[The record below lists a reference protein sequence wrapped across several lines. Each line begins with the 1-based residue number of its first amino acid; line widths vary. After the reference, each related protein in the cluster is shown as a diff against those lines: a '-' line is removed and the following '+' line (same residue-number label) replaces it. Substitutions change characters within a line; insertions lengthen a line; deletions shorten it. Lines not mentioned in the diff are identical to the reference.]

1 MTPDQM
7 AELAA
12 RLRQHARVPF
22 GVVFDGER
30 FTADLDAAA
39 DLIDSMGSGTV
50 PEGWQLVPV
59 EPTEEMIDVGCEIDA
74 RAEVQRRYAA
84 LYPDVPNPG
93 VPAGEILKLR
103 YAAMLA
109 AAPQPGDARAA
120 DLIEQ
125 MAQAEPVAWL
135 CDDRFRWIVVK
146 HAPESYGHDPADFVP
161 LYLAPPAREP
171 LTDEQIW
178 SLWEFPSDLSWKE
191 SVIKLGRAVEKAHGI
206 RSEPQAKCGCRA
218 CLSPLENATT
228 FVVCP
233 KCGNKRCPK
242 AADHRNVCTGSNE
255 PGQAPRREGSEK

>member
-1 MTPDQM
+1 MTDK
-7 AELAA
+7 ALAA
-12 RLRQHARVPF
+12 RLREHAKPLRRS
-22 GVVFDGER
+22 GQMTHDHI
-30 FTADLDAAA
+30 ADDLD
-39 DLIDSMGSGTV
+39 
-50 PEGWQLVPV
+50 
-59 EPTEEMIDVGCEIDA
+59 
-74 RAEVQRRYAA
+74 
-84 LYPDVPNPG
+84 
-93 VPAGEILKLR
+93 
-103 YAAMLA
+103 
-109 AAPQPGDARAA
+109 RAA
-120 DLIEQ
+120 DLIER
-125 MAQAEPVAWL
+125 MAQSEPVAWAATDESGTVVEAL
-135 CDDRFRWIVVK
+135 GMNQSRRFDT
-146 HAPESYGHDPADFVP
+146 A